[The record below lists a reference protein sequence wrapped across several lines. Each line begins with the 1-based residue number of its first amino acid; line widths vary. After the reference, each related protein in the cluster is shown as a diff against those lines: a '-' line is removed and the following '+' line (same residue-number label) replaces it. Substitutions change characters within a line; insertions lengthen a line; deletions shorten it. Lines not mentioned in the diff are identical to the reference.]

1 MESACRQPPPVI
13 GTGSGG
19 GGSMRDRA
27 NTLEKSEQIR
37 PPVRR
42 KRRSS
47 HDSTGSTSSLDMR
60 GRELRSG
67 SVPPDAALHQPPLA
81 SLPESNPTPLPRIR
95 RVTARP
101 MLMLHSATST
111 SPVSQ
116 EWTPS
121 SGHNTPSNRGSLD
134 LSDLTPFG
142 RCDSPKSGESGTATV
157 GRSATS
163 ASSSGATPHRNS
175 IRRNKWN
182 WIWGSNKPSSG
193 GGGGGGGSSSK
204 ESKDS
209 SDEKPSSEKP
219 STGSSTSTKQ
229 GSFLSRK
236 RKSRHISLPD
246 ITISSNDSSRSGS
259 PVVFKVSLTSLFGG
273 NSGGHSSIRKSSGS
287 SFRRRTRSKEKA
299 VTKAS
304 PKATQRRPIISQQ
317 HVLND
322 FATEMVDD
330 LRPVQ
335 YCQISP
341 GTDPLQG

>member
-47 HDSTGSTSSLDMR
+47 HDSTGSTSSLDMK

-101 MLMLHSATST
+101 MLMLHNATST

-204 ESKDS
+204 DSKDS

-273 NSGGHSSIRKSSGS
+273 NSGHGSIHKSSS

-304 PKATQRRPIISQQ
+304 PKASTQKRPIISQQ